1 MVNYTYYGKKSL
13 NDGRV
18 YKKLSNTIFR
28 MHWAYPQKPKAFKGE
43 NCQFEKVGAKDIII
57 DVDDEDNVNNALAIT
72 ITTVEYLTE
81 KFNVKCNVWY
91 SGKKGFHISIPFKE
105 CIELATYDVDKKS
118 RIVGAYKELLDE
130 LEKSIDNAKYDATLQ
145 EVTRPIQQ
153 PNKIKDKKEKG
164 RGYKICIGENTN
176 IEKDLEKIKKHSK
189 ENKDIIEPIQ
199 DIADEQDKFIEHLK
213 TLENRYDAWSKLEFE
228 VSVEDVDKESNYTLD
243 KEQLKEYTTTALVN
257 KVHSI
262 HKERHDI
269 IGLIGWCCIDYLNK
283 EQAKVILKQL
293 QDNPTVNGTSNLE
306 NSFWDAYTTG
316 SNGLGALYKK
326 LELDA
331 DIKDDAEKKTRWKLF
346 KDFKTYLKTYKRKN
360 ENKKIT
366 DNYNAFNLLLDEYD
380 NDIVNLF
387 DEELINYRNNSK
399 VLFDGIIYSLA
410 TALGLDG
417 QFLDLNAPAGE
428 GKTTF
433 KDVLFSLITNG
444 EEIGSITKAVFYRL
458 DADYFNRKVVY
469 LNDTGLESSEEKEI
483 SLEVKRKI
491 RELVTDKKSKRMI
504 ADKKDETGI
513 VKLYKEVDATS
524 LINTELYSEKKQFKL
539 GSQISSVTET
549 LDIEPLSYD
558 DWKKVDYDMQFPENK
573 KKVENFK
580 QMHRGYYQA
589 LINNYK
595 DSILEMN
602 IYDKI
607 TNENNQTRTNQ
618 RIIAYYKSYCC
629 YFGLNPNEVEN
640 TTKFKEFYVTSTLNK
655 IETDVFN
662 EISKFMQP
670 VDISKVSSYSDY
682 QLNRIPKK
690 KNLSYI
696 NSFDNPIYF
705 FSVDN
710 IKSYIQAFR
719 KERRLSEYKDNL
731 SEILAQLEKYGEL
744 NAIYQHGE
752 KKLYYIPKE
761 E

>member
-1 MVNYTYYGKKSL
+1 MQDYNYYGRNEIESKQMSK
-13 NDGRV
+13 
-18 YKKLSNTIFR
+18 NTNNTVFSS
-28 MHWAYPQKPKAFKGE
+28 HWAFPSKPKDWKGA
-43 NCQFEKVGAKDIII
+43 NCQFETVGAEYIVIDI
-57 DVDDEDNVNNALAIT
+57 DDEDNINNALEVVQKTA
-72 ITTVEYLTE
+72 EYLT
-81 KFNVKCNVWY
+81 KKYNIKCNVWY
-91 SGKKGFHISIPFKE
+91 SGKKGFHIEIPFKE
-105 CIELATYDVDKKS
+105 CIELSTFDIGKAS
-118 RIVGAYKELLDE
+118 RIVGAYAKLLAELKREIRADC
-130 LEKSIDNAKYDATLQ
+130 YDDTLNQ
-145 EVTRPIQQ
+145 VTRIIQQ
-153 PNKIKDKKEKG
+153 PNKRKNKEKG
-164 RGYKICIGENTN
+164 RGYKICIGNNTD
-176 IEKDLEKIKKHSK
+176 IETDLEKIKKHSK
-189 ENKDIIEPIQ
+189 ENDNIHKPIQ
-199 DIADEQDKFIEHLK
+199 EINNEQDNFIKHLNAL
-213 TLENRYDAWSKLEFE
+213 TAIYDSWSKLELE
-228 VSVEDVDKESNYTLD
+228 AEAIPEIDKEKINSDYSIN
-243 KEQLKEYTTTALVN
+243 ELVN
-257 KVHSI
+257 KLHSI
-262 HKERHDI
+262 HKERHNI
-269 IGLIGWCCIDYLNK
+269 IGLIGFCCVDYLNK
-283 EQAKVILKQL
+283 EQAEVILKQL
-293 QDNPTVNGTSNLE
+293 QDNPTVNGSENLT
-306 NSFWDAYTTG
+306 NSFWEAYTTG
-316 SNGLGALYKK
+316 SNGLGALYTK
-326 LELDA
+326 LELKTDL
-331 DIKDDAEKKTRWKLF
+331 KDDKEKKTRWRLF
-346 KDFKTYLKTYKRKN
+346 KEFEAYLEFYKTKN
-360 ENKKIT
+360 ENKRT
-366 DNYNAFNLLLDEYD
+366 TENYNAFKSLLSEYD
-380 NDIVNLF
+380 NDIVEVF
-387 DEELINYRNNSK
+387 DEKLINYVNNSK
-399 VLFDGIIYSLA
+399 VLFDAVIYSLT

-417 QFLDLNAPAGE
+417 QFMDLNAPAGE

-483 SLEVKRKI
+483 SLAVKRKI

-504 ADKKDETGI
+504 ADKKDDTGI

-549 LDIEPLSYD
+549 LDIEPLSYK
-558 DWKKVDYDMQFPENK
+558 DWKTVDYKMQFPENK
-573 KKVENFK
+573 RKVENFK
-580 QMHRGYYQA
+580 QMHRSYYQT

-595 DSILEMN
+595 DNILDME

-629 YFGLNPNEVEN
+629 YFDLNPNEMEN
-640 TTKFKEFYVTSTLNK
+640 TEKFKEFYITSTLNK
-655 IETDVFN
+655 IESDVYK

-670 VDISKVSSYSDY
+670 VDIANVSSYSDY

-690 KNLSYI
+690 EGLSYT
-696 NSFDNPIYF
+696 NSYDNNIYF

-731 SEILAQLEKYGEL
+731 SDILAQLEKYGKL

>member
-1 MVNYTYYGKKSL
+1 M
-13 NDGRV
+13 
-18 YKKLSNTIFR
+18 
-28 MHWAYPQKPKAFKGE
+28 
-43 NCQFEKVGAKDIII
+43 
-57 DVDDEDNVNNALAIT
+57 
-72 ITTVEYLTE
+72 
-81 KFNVKCNVWY
+81 
-91 SGKKGFHISIPFKE
+91 
-105 CIELATYDVDKKS
+105 
-118 RIVGAYKELLDE
+118 
-130 LEKSIDNAKYDATLQ
+130 
-145 EVTRPIQQ
+145 
-153 PNKIKDKKEKG
+153 
-164 RGYKICIGENTN
+164 
-176 IEKDLEKIKKHSK
+176 
-189 ENKDIIEPIQ
+189 
-199 DIADEQDKFIEHLK
+199 
-213 TLENRYDAWSKLEFE
+213 
-228 VSVEDVDKESNYTLD
+228 
-243 KEQLKEYTTTALVN
+243 
-257 KVHSI
+257 
-262 HKERHDI
+262 
-269 IGLIGWCCIDYLNK
+269 
-283 EQAKVILKQL
+283 
-293 QDNPTVNGTSNLE
+293 
-306 NSFWDAYTTG
+306 
-316 SNGLGALYKK
+316 
-326 LELDA
+326 
-331 DIKDDAEKKTRWKLF
+331 
-346 KDFKTYLKTYKRKN
+346 
-360 ENKKIT
+360 
-366 DNYNAFNLLLDEYD
+366 
-380 NDIVNLF
+380 
-387 DEELINYRNNSK
+387 
-399 VLFDGIIYSLA
+399 LFDGIIYSLA

-558 DWKKVDYDMQFPENK
+558 DWKKVDYAMQFPENK

-595 DSILEMN
+595 DSILEMD

-662 EISKFMQP
+662 EISRFMQP

>member
-1 MVNYTYYGKKSL
+1 MVNYSYYGRF
-13 NDGRV
+13 RV
-18 YKKLSNTIFR
+18 NESKIYKKIDLTTFR
-28 MHWAYPQKPKAFKGE
+28 SMWAFPNKPKDWKGA
-43 NCQFEKVGAKDIII
+43 NCQFEKVGAEDIII
-57 DVDDEDNVNNALAIT
+57 DIDADNLNDALDIMLATVD
-72 ITTVEYLTE
+72 YLTE
-81 KFNVKCNVWY
+81 KYNLKCNIWY
-91 SGKKGFHISIPFKE
+91 SGKKGFHIAIPFKE
-105 CIELATYDVDKKS
+105 CIELTTYDIGKTA
-118 RIVGAYKELLDE
+118 RIVGAYESLLDE
-130 LEKSIDNAKYDATLQ
+130 LSEAIKNAEYDYSLNQ
-145 EVTRPIQQ
+145 VTRIIQQ
-153 PNKIKDKKEKG
+153 PNKNKNKKDKD

-176 IEKDLEKIKKHSK
+176 IKTDLEKIKQYSK
-189 ENKDIIEPIQ
+189 ENENIIEPIQ
-199 DIADEQDKFIEHLK
+199 DIGNEQDKFIEHLK
-213 TLENRYDAWSKLEFE
+213 TLEKNYDLWSKIELE
-228 VSVEDVDKESNYTLD
+228 VSFDTDKDVITNYSIQPL
-243 KEQLKEYTTTALVN
+243 LN
-257 KVHSI
+257 KLYSI
-262 HKERHDI
+262 MHKRHDI
-269 IGLIGWCCIDYLNK
+269 VGLIAWCCIDYLNK
-283 EQAKVILKQL
+283 EQAKIILSELEANKL
-293 QDNPTVNGTSNLE
+293 INGTDNLE
-306 NSFWDAYTTG
+306 NSFWNAYTTG
-316 SNGLGALYKK
+316 SNGLGALYNK
-326 LELDA
+326 LELKTDLKDKKEKDA
-331 DIKDDAEKKTRWKLF
+331 RNKLF
-346 KDFKTYLKTYKRKN
+346 FDFKDYLEYYKGKN

-366 DNYNAFNLLLDEYD
+366 DNYNAFNLMLDEYD

-558 DWKKVDYDMQFPENK
+558 DWKKVDYAMQFPENK